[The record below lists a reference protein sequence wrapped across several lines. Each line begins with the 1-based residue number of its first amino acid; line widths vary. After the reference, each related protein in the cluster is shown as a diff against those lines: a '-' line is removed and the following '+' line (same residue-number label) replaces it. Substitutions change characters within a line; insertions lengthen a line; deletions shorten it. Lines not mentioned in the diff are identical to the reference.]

1 MAPSDPRRPPSDGAE
16 SDPSDPP
23 GERCGPVAIT
33 RTVKDD
39 GRTLILFAH
48 EERAGEEPAQA

>member
-1 MAPSDPRRPPSDGAE
+1 MAPSDARRPPSDGAE

-23 GERCGPVAIT
+23 DERYGPIALT

-39 GRTLILFAH
+39 GRALILFAY
-48 EERAGEEPAQA
+48 EERAGEESARA